1 MNKPKV
7 ILQVNASLDGRI
19 AFTPN
24 STMFTPVDQS
34 LQAFQT
40 DPNDWKFFNEKVKS
54 LHEVDFCLE
63 GCNMLVSEVD
73 ELLPLPEYT
82 ENKDLLFHDYLPDK
96 IVFREGRKT
105 WTSVVDGKGRF
116 RGAYKAYTDNPESYM
131 VHLTSYGAPPEYL
144 AFLQKEEI
152 PYLLTGQ
159 EKVNLT
165 EMFAKLYDILNVKCI
180 LTSSGGKLA
189 GALIRENLLD
199 EINILFN
206 PTIYGGT
213 NSPILFHSPD
223 IYPPD
228 ILPNKLKHI
237 ESQVFDSGAIWVRYE
252 VIKRQL

>member
-1 MNKPKV
+1 
-7 ILQVNASLDGRI
+7 
-19 AFTPN
+19 
-24 STMFTPVDQS
+24 
-34 LQAFQT
+34 
-40 DPNDWKFFNEKVKS
+40 
-54 LHEVDFCLE
+54 
-63 GCNMLVSEVD
+63 MLVSEVD

-82 ENKDLLFHDYLPDK
+82 EKKDLLFQDYLPDK

-131 VHLTSYGAPPEYL
+131 IHLTSYGAPPEYL

-159 EKVNLT
+159 EKVDLT

-223 IYPPD
+223 IYPPN
-228 ILPNKLKHI
+228 ILPNKLKYI
-237 ESQVFDSGAIWVRYE
+237 ESQSFESGAIWVRYE
-252 VIKRQL
+252 VIKRRL

>member
-34 LQAFQT
+34 LQPFQT
-40 DPNDWKFFNEKVKS
+40 EPDDWKFFSEKVKS
-54 LHEVDFCLE
+54 LHEVDFYLE

-73 ELLPLPEYT
+73 ELIPLPEYT
-82 ENKDLLFHDYLPDK
+82 GNKDLLFQDYLPDK

-131 VHLTSYGAPPEYL
+131 IHLTSYSAPLEYL
-144 AFLQKEEI
+144 AFLQREEI
-152 PYLLTGQ
+152 PYLVTGN

-165 EMFAKLYDILNVKCI
+165 GTFAKLYDILNVKCI

-213 NSPILFHSPD
+213 NTPTLFRSPD
-223 IYPPD
+223 ISSPD

-237 ESQVFDSGAIWVRYE
+237 ESRVFDSGAIWGRYE
-252 VIKRQL
+252 VIIGQ